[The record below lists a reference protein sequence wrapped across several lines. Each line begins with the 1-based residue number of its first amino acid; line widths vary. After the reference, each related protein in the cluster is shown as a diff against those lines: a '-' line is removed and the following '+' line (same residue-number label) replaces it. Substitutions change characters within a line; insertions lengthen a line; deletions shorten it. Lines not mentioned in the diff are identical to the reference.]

1 MRKTLLLYL
10 GMMCLYAKAQ
20 SVSAYGEIKNGNNK
34 LDRVMITVFENDTFY
49 KKTYT
54 NHKGKFRFKVNDRK
68 SYVAL
73 FYKPGYDF
81 YAYKIVNKLNEDIQN
96 INLNLSL
103 PSNKQPLDSLL
114 HSSLLMKRLP
124 QYLVKT
130 YIENIYQ
137 YRGGTMQKQR
147 KQILAINALKERAR
161 FENEKKSILAEENTI
176 YRTTIGIDIYDKVVD
191 PIGSIAYFKNEKPIT
206 EITYDFETKRRYD
219 GVLKRIKNTK
229 NIKRYIPLPK
239 R

>member
-1 MRKTLLLYL
+1 MRKTLLLYF
-10 GMMCLYAKAQ
+10 GMMGLYAKAL
-20 SVSAYGEIKNGNNK
+20 SVSAYGDIKNGNNK
-34 LDRVMITVFENDTFY
+34 LDRVMITVFENDTLY

-68 SYVAL
+68 SYIAL

-81 YAYKIVNKLNEDIQN
+81 YAYKIVNKLNADIQN
-96 INLNLSL
+96 INLNLTL
-103 PSNKQPLDSLL
+103 PNSEQPLDSLL
-114 HSSLLMKRLP
+114 HNSPLIRKLP

-137 YRGGTMQKQR
+137 YRGGSMRKQR
-147 KQILAINALKERAR
+147 KQTLIANALKERTR
-161 FENEKKSILAEENTI
+161 FENEKKSILTKEDTI

-191 PIGSIAYFKNEKPIT
+191 QKGMIAYFKNEKPIT
-206 EITYDFETKRRYD
+206 EITYNFETKRRYD
-219 GVLKRIKNTK
+219 GVLKRFKHAK
-229 NIKRYIPLPK
+229 KRKHYTPLPK